1 MTHCPVSECRAPLP
15 TRQAQEYAERWGR
28 CEQCDALAA
37 MRGELTGA
45 EIAEREG
52 REDPPPP
59 TAKRQKR
66 ETTPWNAALAD

>member
-1 MTHCPVSECRAPLP
+1 
-15 TRQAQEYAERWGR
+15 
-28 CEQCDALAA
+28 